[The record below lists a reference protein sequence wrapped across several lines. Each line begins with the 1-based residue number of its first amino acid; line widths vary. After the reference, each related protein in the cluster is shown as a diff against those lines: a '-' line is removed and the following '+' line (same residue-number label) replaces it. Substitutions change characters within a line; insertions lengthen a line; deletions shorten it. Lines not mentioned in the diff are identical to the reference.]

1 MLIRFQ
7 FYNIFF
13 LLFPLSAI
21 TLNTDLGPCELIIN
35 NNDNKID
42 LIEQTVITYA
52 KDVNNKFDPVMPSS
66 FTINIVE
73 GEKEFYS
80 YTKGT
85 APEWSIAITKKNP
98 NRIIMKAPKTARIS
112 FNRFI
117 QVLIHELNHVYL
129 NNVLTAYSF
138 PSWFKEG
145 MAMSE
150 SGEFSISDRVLIS
163 SSKWKGTLLS
173 INELVN
179 FRNIKK
185 HSIKL
190 AYAESY
196 AMYTALKFYY
206 GNNVYKNIINR
217 MNENYTFWESLSYVT
232 KDSEENI
239 KNNIEDFVNEK
250 YSWMFL
256 LNAYNLIFIFLPL
269 ILISGYFYKTH
280 KNKKLLRKWEIEELL
295 EDLNNE
301 KN

>member
-1 MLIRFQ
+1 MIRFQ
-7 FYNIFF
+7 FYNIVL

-21 TLNTDLGPCELIIN
+21 TLNTDLGTCELIIIN
-35 NNDNKID
+35 NNNKID
-42 LIEQTVITYA
+42 LIEQTIIDYS
-52 KDVNNKFDPVMPSS
+52 KDVNDKFVPVTPSP

-73 GEKEFYS
+73 GEKEFS
-80 YTKGT
+80 NYTKGT

-112 FNRFI
+112 FNRFL

-129 NNVLTAYSF
+129 NNVLKSYSF

-150 SGEFSISDRVLIS
+150 SGEFSISHRVLIS
-163 SSKWKGTLLS
+163 SAKWKGELLS

-179 FRNIKK
+179 FRTIKK
-185 HSIKL
+185 HSAKL

-206 GNNVYKNIINR
+206 GNNIYKNIINR
-217 MNENYTFWESLSYVT
+217 MNENYTFWESISYVT

-239 KNNIEDFVNEK
+239 KNNIEDYVSQK
-250 YSWMFL
+250 YNWMFL

-269 ILISGYFYKTH
+269 ILISGYFYKTY

-295 EDLNNE
+295 EDLHNE